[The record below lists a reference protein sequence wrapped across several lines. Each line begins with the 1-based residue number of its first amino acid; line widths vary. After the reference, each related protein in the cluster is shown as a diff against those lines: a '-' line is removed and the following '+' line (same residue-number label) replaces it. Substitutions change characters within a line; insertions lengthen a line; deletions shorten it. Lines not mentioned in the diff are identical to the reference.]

1 MLRML
6 IAKIAL
12 GGAAI
17 CAGGGVAGIG
27 LANYVESG
35 SFHFY
40 KQPRIAE
47 WRAPEP
53 SVPASDM
60 LAFSDLAGSSARFGS
75 DVQSDR

>member
-6 IAKIAL
+6 IARLVI
-12 GGAAI
+12 GGAAV

-40 KQPRIAE
+40 KQPRMAE
-47 WRAPEP
+47 WRDPGADAAAPQ
-53 SVPASDM
+53 M
-60 LAFSDLAGSSARFGS
+60 LAFSEVMPDPAPAFVGVDAER
-75 DVQSDR
+75 